1 MQTIKIGYVDPVLW
15 LFWIKA
21 FSPNGPLKSYRH
33 HEVVFLKS
41 LIIPLLKHLKISFV
55 PYIYNAF

>member
-21 FSPNGPLKSYRH
+21 FSPNGH